1 MFLGTTSL
9 TLDAKGRIAIPAR
22 YRARLKELC
31 GGKMVITYNPQ
42 DKCLP
47 IYPYEE
53 WLSCLQQMD
62 AVQDQSNYFRAFQ
75 RLLYSHA
82 NEVDMDSNGRV
93 LVPQYLREVI
103 GLEKNSFLI
112 GHGEK
117 FELWSEQGWLQ
128 TREKDDQAFI
138 ESLGSSSER
147 MDIGF
152 RL

>member
-22 YRARLKELC
+22 YRARLNEMC
-31 GGKMVITYNPQ
+31 GGKMVITYNPE

-53 WLSCLQQMD
+53 WLSRLRQMD
-62 AVQDQSNYFRAFQ
+62 AVQDQSRTFKAFH
-75 RLLYSHA
+75 RLLYTYA
-82 NEVDMDSNGRV
+82 NEVDMDSNGRL

-103 GLEKNSFLI
+103 GLEKNSFLL
-112 GHGEK
+112 GYGEK
-117 FELWSEQGWLQ
+117 FELWSEAGWLQ
-128 TREKDDQAFI
+128 TREKDDRELM
-138 ESLGSSSER
+138 ESFSSSSER